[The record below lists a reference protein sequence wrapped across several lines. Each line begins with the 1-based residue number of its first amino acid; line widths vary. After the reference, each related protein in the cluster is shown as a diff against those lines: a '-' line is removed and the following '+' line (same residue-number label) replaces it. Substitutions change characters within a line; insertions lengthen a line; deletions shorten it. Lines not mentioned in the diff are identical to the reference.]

1 MNMAASAEIQSTPIE
16 IDPRPCELCGRT
28 VDQHECFD
36 DGEGPEFFCYP
47 EGDLVTQWELA
58 DPRDRWKHTGE
69 PPPDIGIPMTIA
81 KQPYRTPQSTV
92 DAFFYMLKTKDAA
105 GIAAWLAAHPR
116 DERHLQKIWERK
128 CSTAAAK

>member
-1 MNMAASAEIQSTPIE
+1 VITADLAVAEVQPIE

-28 VDQHECFD
+28 IDEHECLD

-47 EGDLVTQWELA
+47 AADLVTQWELA

-69 PPPDIGIPMTIA
+69 LPPDIGIPIA
-81 KQPYRTPQSTV
+81 AAKLPYRTPQSTV
-92 DAFFYMLKTKDAA
+92 DAFFFVLKTKNAA